1 MAEERLIDDDKD
13 RKYKIRKNADGEDEL
28 YIDDSSEDE
37 NEEQSSIPLF
47 EVPYGDDDDDDAEA
61 LTPEQFA
68 ERERLKREEQLAR
81 EKQAA
86 SLLSEADKKLGSGNF
101 EGARFAAAQAAEINP
116 KSGGAYCTQLKALSR
131 NFTDFTSLED
141 CLEAADGVK
150 QYADKEQKSALKNL
164 ASGLKKR
171 IDEVGAE
178 ARELSEKNEAAK
190 AERGEVFAA
199 QSKRAFVVFL
209 AAAIPFAVLSVLT
222 LIFACNIF
230 AEENGAFV
238 IATIVCGSLDFI
250 ALVATLITAR
260 RDVTARRRVK
270 QNEKNTTTKLGRE
283 YVEKAEEL
291 ERLNTVYSSFDI

>member
-150 QYADKEQKSALKNL
+150 QYADKEQKSVGVYDGNV
-164 ASGLKKR
+164 
-171 IDEVGAE
+171 DFEVGNADVASAIVAVSGKLFRNKFTYTLFIDYNFVASDGNVRPALFRKFE
-178 ARELSEKNEAAK
+178 EGFKPRNPAR
-190 AERGEVFAA
+190 G
-199 QSKRAFVVFL
+199 RARH
-209 AAAIPFAVLSVLT
+209 IYH
-222 LIFACNIF
+222 
-230 AEENGAFV
+230 
-238 IATIVCGSLDFI
+238 
-250 ALVATLITAR
+250 
-260 RDVTARRRVK
+260 RVPH
-270 QNEKNTTTKLGRE
+270 
-283 YVEKAEEL
+283 
-291 ERLNTVYSSFDI
+291 